1 LLSWKA
7 NNKFQQKEEE
17 VMKAKNTIVAVA
29 VVAAI
34 VLVVG
39 WAFAHGPWGARGYG
53 HRGYGSGYPY
63 ESLTPEQREKLQAQE
78 QKFNQDTAELR
89 RELYQKRLELQGLW
103 ADPKADPEKI
113 KAKQR
118 EVSELQRR
126 IQEKAL
132 DHQLAVRELLPE
144 EGIGSGSWCSGYGMG
159 YGHHYGRGHMWGP
172 GPGPKSGY
180 GGGRCW

>member
-1 LLSWKA
+1 
-7 NNKFQQKEEE
+7 
-17 VMKAKNTIVAVA
+17 MKKTKTA
-29 VVAAI
+29 VVAITVMVAV

-39 WAFAHGPWGARGYG
+39 WAFAHGPWSARGYG
-53 HRGYGSGYPY
+53 YHGQRRGDPY
-63 ESLTPEQREKLQAQE
+63 SKLSPEQREKIQAQE
-78 QKFNQDTAELR
+78 EKFYQDTAELR
-89 RELYQKRLELQGLW
+89 RELQKKRLDLQGLW
-103 ADPKADPEKI
+103 IDPKADPEKI

-144 EGIGSGSWCSGYGMG
+144 EEIGQGAWCPGYGMG
-159 YGHHYGRGHMWGP
+159 HGQHHGRGHMWGP